1 MFTRTRKNVRNKEYA
16 SLFMKVQEVHRVIGG
31 SLSLFLVI
39 SMNSFILKNLG
50 SKRSVCEGCVAH
62 TITEEEEEGTA
73 GSHRWFSRTKS
84 STIPRIPFVR
94 FFNMLNRR

>member
-50 SKRSVCEGCVAH
+50 SLREFVRDVLH
-62 TITEEEEEGTA
+62 IPLLVEEEEGAEGTQ
-73 GSHRWFSRTKS
+73 RWSC
-84 STIPRIPFVR
+84 
-94 FFNMLNRR
+94 

>member
-62 TITEEEEEGTA
+62 TITCRGRR
-73 GSHRWFSRTKS
+73 GS
-84 STIPRIPFVR
+84 
-94 FFNMLNRR
+94 

>member
-39 SMNSFILKNLG
+39 SMNSFKLKNLG
-50 SKRSVCEGCVAH
+50 SKRE
-62 TITEEEEEGTA
+62 
-73 GSHRWFSRTKS
+73 
-84 STIPRIPFVR
+84 FVR
-94 FFNMLNRR
+94 DVLHIPSLKCKKREPQEARVGFAEPKARPSLLVFLMSCSLAC